1 MVLVVKV
8 PHFKVS
14 FKQGLF
20 PNVLKSHYRSGVVIA
35 KAYHHTFYTL
45 TRNQRIRRNQRTDGS
60 SSEKS
65 VEILVLS

>member
-1 MVLVVKV
+1 MVKV

-14 FKQGLF
+14 LKPGLL

-35 KAYHHTFYTL
+35 KACHHTFYTL
-45 TRNQRIRRNQRTDGS
+45 TRNQRIGRNQRTDDS